1 MEPNEQSTNPHRN
14 PTVSQTDGADNA
26 SARRRPAKYLA
37 WAGTG
42 MIALAAATGI
52 AVGGTAAWS
61 AIDSSKPGNSP
72 APLLNPP
79 PQNLKP
85 QAATVSP
92 SPDDHGG
99 RRDDT
104 SSSPTPSEP
113 GDDKGGLRQPSS
125 SGTIEPGDDK
135 GGLRQPSSIA
145 TIEPGDD
152 KGGLRQPSSSG
163 TIEPGDDKGGL
174 RNSGSGKS
182 SDDPVGHH

>member
-1 MEPNEQSTNPHRN
+1 
-14 PTVSQTDGADNA
+14 VSQTHGADNE
-26 SARRRPAKYLA
+26 SARHKPAKYLA

-52 AVGGTAAWS
+52 VAGGTAAWS
-61 AIDSSKPGNSP
+61 AIDPGKPGDSP
-72 APLLNPP
+72 APLWTP
-79 PQNLKP
+79 PQQNIER

-104 SSSPTPSEP
+104 SASPTPREP
-113 GDDKGGLRQPSS
+113 GDDKGGLRKP
-125 SGTIEPGDDK
+125 GTVEPGDDK
-135 GGLRQPSSIA
+135 GGLRRPS
-145 TIEPGDD
+145 P
-152 KGGLRQPSSSG
+152 SG

-174 RNSGSGKS
+174 RNSSSGKS